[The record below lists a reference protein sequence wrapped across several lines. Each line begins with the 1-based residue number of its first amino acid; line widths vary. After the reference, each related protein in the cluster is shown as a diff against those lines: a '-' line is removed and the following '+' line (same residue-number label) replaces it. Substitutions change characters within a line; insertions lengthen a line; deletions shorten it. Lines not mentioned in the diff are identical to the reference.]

1 MTEKKGK
8 IRKEMN
14 EHDNE
19 MGACFTEALLNYETV
34 GFPILYCLPSTCYLH
49 EHISVLNR
57 LPLYTLKPTSK
68 CLFISF
74 LRSSWST
81 FMKDCLHPSSIS
93 N

>member
-34 GFPILYCLPSTCYLH
+34 RIPSLAFLPDAH
-49 EHISVLNR
+49 EEVAMLARAADIQVFQ
-57 LPLYTLKPTSK
+57 
-68 CLFISF
+68 CVFWI
-74 LRSSWST
+74 
-81 FMKDCLHPSSIS
+81 I
-93 N
+93 